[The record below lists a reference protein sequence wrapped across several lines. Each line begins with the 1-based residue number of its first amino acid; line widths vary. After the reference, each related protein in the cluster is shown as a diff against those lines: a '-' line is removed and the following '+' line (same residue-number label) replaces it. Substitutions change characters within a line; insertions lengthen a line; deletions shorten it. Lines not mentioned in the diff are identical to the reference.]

1 MAFGTPRT
9 FHKRFKFLFEIDDFS
24 FFGFQK
30 VSELKCSVAKIEYYE
45 GGAILPNKSLGRG
58 QVEDIT
64 VERGATADGDLYN
77 WFEECIDQVSQI
89 GLVEPNYKRD
99 GDIVQLDR
107 DGSELR
113 RWTCTGLAPIEFV
126 AGMWD
131 NEADENVIESSK
143 LMMDTFAKTSGQ

>member
-9 FHKRFKFLFEIDDFS
+9 FHKKFKFVFEIDDFS

-30 VSELKCSVAKIEYYE
+30 CSELSAEIAKIEYFE
-45 GGAILPNKSLGRG
+45 GGALLPNKSLGR
-58 QVEDIT
+58 VT
-64 VERGATADGDLYN
+64 VADLTIERAATADGDLWN
-77 WFEECIDQVSQI
+77 WFSEGADMVSQT

-113 RWTCTGLAPIEFV
+113 RWTCTGLAVTKFV
-126 AGMWD
+126 AGAWD
-131 NEADENVIESSK
+131 NEADENVIESAT
-143 LMMDTFAKTSGQ
+143 LMLDTFDKTSGQ